1 MRNGNEMGA
10 TGGVGGCE
18 LVGGSRDG
26 GGALDDVF
34 HSFSRVYPDESEQVG
49 EDQGRSESIQSES

>member
-1 MRNGNEMGA
+1 MRKGNEMGA

-26 GGALDDVF
+26 GGVLDDVF
-34 HSFSRVYPDESEQVG
+34 HSFSGVCPDESEQVG
-49 EDQGRSESIQSES
+49 GDRSRSESIQSKS

>member
-1 MRNGNEMGA
+1 MRNGNETGA

-34 HSFSRVYPDESEQVG
+34 HGFSGDFPDESERFQR
-49 EDQGRSESIQSES
+49 DRGRSESIQSKS

>member
-1 MRNGNEMGA
+1 MKKGNEMGA

-34 HSFSRVYPDESEQVG
+34 HSLSGVYPDESECVERDQV
-49 EDQGRSESIQSES
+49 RSESIQGES